1 MSVSSTKHTVPPLFV
16 TGLWKAIAAARVIII
31 IVRGIQSNNVGIL
44 VHVVGGVPSFVV
56 GILASEILSWS
67 LSLSRGSRGV
77 VLSLVW
83 MDGFV
88 AALILL

>member
-1 MSVSSTKHTVPPLFV
+1 MSVSSTKQTVLPLFV

-44 VHVVGGVPSFVV
+44 VHVIGGEPSVVV
-56 GILASEILSWS
+56 GIFASENLSWS
-67 LSLSRGSRGV
+67 LPLSRNSWGV
-77 VLSLVW
+77 VLSFIW

-88 AALILL
+88 AALIL